1 MDFTETVFLVMGP
14 LIVSFIL
21 FAATINGWA
30 WNSKIGYGLAAIFLL
45 IGVSLAVALY
55 VNAEILVVAII
66 SVPFG
71 GFVTIM
77 GFGMIIDVFRYRQK
91 NEGMF
96 NGTEFAHY
104 AKGNIVYHSLIF
116 TYSVDGKIYQYS
128 SDDYY
133 RPKYIKK
140 HFDTRKTYRIW
151 VNPGKPDK
159 FRVKRF
165 YRLAEGIFAAL
176 LGLSFL
182 WIPFD
187 MLLSRI

>member
-1 MDFTETVFLVMGP
+1 MDFSETVFLVIAP
-14 LIVSFIL
+14 FVVSFIL
-21 FAATINGWA
+21 FAATIKGWA
-30 WNSKIGYGLAAIFLL
+30 WNSKIGYGLAILFLL
-45 IGVSLAVALY
+45 IGVSLAVAIYL
-55 VNAEILVVAII
+55 NAEILVVSIIAI
-66 SVPFG
+66 PFG
-71 GFVTIM
+71 GFVSIM

-91 NEGMF
+91 NEGKF
-96 NGTEFAHY
+96 NGTIFAHY

-116 TYSVDGKIYQYS
+116 TYSVDGKIYQHP

-133 RPKYIKK
+133 KPKYIKK